1 MRVEALE
8 RGCVKLRRDVRTV
21 WILERNFEERMSR
34 RVDGWAQDIRDM
46 RDGVV
51 TEIQDNQ
58 RRVVKEAMAEEA
70 QRLDGALSR
79 VSECE
84 AENQRLRDRCAALE
98 ARIADLTDAEKRLDA
113 LEARCASNENN
124 HASLTQSVDARFAD
138 QQSSLDKHRERIKDL
153 SAKARTDAG
162 RLSTVEAKAGPA
174 HEALV
179 LIQDRMAAMALCD
192 DASSVAA
199 KRPSDA
205 REMASQFLAR

>member
-1 MRVEALE
+1 MEEEARDDVTWDPQHTKRPQGRDSSGRTCASGALE

-98 ARIADLTDAEKRLDA
+98 QRVADLSDAERRLDA
-113 LEARCASNENN
+113 LEAMCPQRLIM
-124 HASLTQSVDARFAD
+124 SLT
-138 QQSSLDKHRERIKDL
+138 
-153 SAKARTDAG
+153 
-162 RLSTVEAKAGPA
+162 
-174 HEALV
+174 
-179 LIQDRMAAMALCD
+179 
-192 DASSVAA
+192 
-199 KRPSDA
+199 
-205 REMASQFLAR
+205 